1 VAEKE
6 RIRLKKRYE
15 EPTWLVDVSRGEF
28 DFEILCDGV
37 TEIEVKPNGTKII
50 TCKGRTIYRE
60 PPKKDRVLR
69 FFKEV
74 SEP

>member
-1 VAEKE
+1 MTKKE
-6 RIRLKKRYE
+6 EFRLKKRYE

-28 DFEILCDGV
+28 DFEILCNGV
-37 TEIEVKPNGTKII
+37 MEVEVKEDGTKII
-50 TCKGRTIYRE
+50 TCRGRTIYRE
-60 PPKKDRVLR
+60 PPKRNRVLR

>member
-1 VAEKE
+1 MAEKE
-6 RIRLKKRYE
+6 RLRLRKRYD
-15 EPTWLVDVSRGEF
+15 EPTWLVDVTKGEF

-37 TEIEVKPNGTKII
+37 MEVEVKEDGTKII

-60 PPKKDRVLR
+60 PKKGGRVLR

-74 SEP
+74 SEL